1 MWITIRTKRI
11 SLAPQARRN
20 IEAYVFRSLRRER
33 RQIASCVVT
42 IAPVKL
48 GGEMGFTSRI
58 RLWSAY
64 LGSIGVRDVGNT
76 IRTAVQQAALRTRQ
90 VVRRRLHKRRAQ
102 SRRLGRGRLSRWP
115 QGLSADYTSVA
126 REKT

>member
-1 MWITIRTKRI
+1 M
-11 SLAPQARRN
+11 
-20 IEAYVFRSLRRER
+20 
-33 RQIASCVVT
+33 VT
-42 IAPVKL
+42 IAPVNL
-48 GGEMGFTSRI
+48 GGEMGFTCRI

-76 IRTAVQQAALRTRQ
+76 LRTAVQQAALRTRQ
-90 VVRRRLHKRRAQ
+90 VVRRRLHKRRTK

-115 QGLSADYTSVA
+115 LELSADYTSIA

>member
-102 SRRLGRGRLSRWP
+102 SRRLGQIGR
-115 QGLSADYTSVA
+115 AHV
-126 REKT
+126 